1 VLHRE
6 KILEN
11 LLSLQTLD
19 VIDGDGAVLI
29 YKRLVDHFEGSQ
41 SEAES
46 AIQQHYISIND
57 ISPGSASKSSSL
69 LSASPYPM
77 PKCHHLH
84 ELLHMTRQFQAHLQ
98 SQRQAGVTVDK
109 STSDKYHTE
118 CNLQVE
124 NLSKESCI
132 YLLVNWLLSLTMCDV
147 SIFVTFNLLPVN
159 DDAVECNQSV
169 DNEGMFLCR
178 WESMSNLLNAIVRYQ
193 VKIIDCDP
201 KPVSKLRNRQDVEK
215 MFQFCEMNAT
225 NYLLEAK

>member
-1 VLHRE
+1 
-6 KILEN
+6 
-11 LLSLQTLD
+11 
-19 VIDGDGAVLI
+19 
-29 YKRLVDHFEGSQ
+29 
-41 SEAES
+41 
-46 AIQQHYISIND
+46 
-57 ISPGSASKSSSL
+57 
-69 LSASPYPM
+69 
-77 PKCHHLH
+77 
-84 ELLHMTRQFQAHLQ
+84 MTRQFQAHLQ